1 MKMKI
6 NLFINIL
13 ISDYKGSDKNT
24 PYINTLKLF
33 IKYFYLVS
41 SLSLFELSVSL

>member
-13 ISDYKGSDKNT
+13 ISDYKGNDKNT
-24 PYINTLKLF
+24 AYINIWKLF
-33 IKYFYLVS
+33 IKYSYLVS
-41 SLSLFELSVSL
+41 SLSLSEPSVPS